1 MSRSFLRRLAPAALL
16 LFTLTACADG
26 GDDPATSSTTEA
38 ATETASDAETASEL
52 QTEDGAGTDAE
63 VAGDAATFPVTV
75 SDNAGEVTIDDEP
88 QSIVSLSPTATEM
101 LFALGAGDQVVA
113 VDDFSNFPEEA
124 PTTDLSG
131 FNPNAEAVLEFE
143 PDLVVIA
150 NDSNDLVASL
160 TEAGVPV
167 LQFSGPSDLAGA
179 FSQFE
184 AIGAATGTDAEA
196 TVEAI
201 RKELDDISASTDVE
215 AGLTYY
221 HELSSDLFTA
231 TSATFIGEVYG
242 LFGMENIADEADAD
256 AGGFPQLS
264 AEFVVEQDPDY
275 VFLACTVFCGETVD
289 SFCGREGFGD
299 LTACA
304 EGNVVELNDDVAS
317 RWGPRVVDFAES
329 VADALPSS

>member
-1 MSRSFLRRLAPAALL
+1 MSRSFLRRLAPVALL

-26 GDDPATSSTTEA
+26 GDDPV
-38 ATETASDAETASEL
+38 ATETPAATDSATDDATEV
-52 QTEDGAGTDAE
+52 QTEDGAGTDAS

-75 SDNAGEVTIDDEP
+75 SDDAGEVTIDDAP

-101 LFALGAGDQVVA
+101 LYALGAGDQVVA

-131 FNPNAEAVLEFE
+131 FNPNAEAVLGFD
-143 PDLVVIA
+143 PDLVLIS

-184 AIGAATGTDAEA
+184 AIGAATGNDTEA
-196 TVEAI
+196 TIEGI
-201 RKELDDISASTDVE
+201 RKELDDIQTTAEVE
-215 AGLTYY
+215 TGLTYY
-221 HELSSDLFTA
+221 HELSSDFFTA
-231 TSATFIGEVYG
+231 TSSTFIGEVYG
-242 LFGMENIADEADAD
+242 LFGMENIADEADAE

-264 AEFVVEQDPDY
+264 AEFIVEQDPDY

-304 EGNVVELNDDVAS
+304 EGNVVELNDDIAS